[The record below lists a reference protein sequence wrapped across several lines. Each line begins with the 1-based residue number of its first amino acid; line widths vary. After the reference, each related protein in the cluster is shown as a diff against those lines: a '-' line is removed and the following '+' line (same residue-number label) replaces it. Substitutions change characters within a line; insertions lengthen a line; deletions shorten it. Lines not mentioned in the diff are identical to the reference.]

1 MLRRTCVN
9 AVQYGSTPKDIRYG
23 MEARK
28 ALLRGV
34 ENLVRAVGVT
44 LGPKGR
50 NVILEMPYAMPKIT
64 KDGVTVAKHIEFEDS
79 FENLGANLVRQ
90 VAGLTND
97 NAGDGTTTATVL
109 SGAIFTEGFKSAAT
123 GTNPMDLKRG
133 IDLACKEVLM
143 SLVEQ
148 ARPITSKSEITQIA
162 TISANMDVEIGSLIG
177 DAMQQV
183 GNTGIITTQ
192 EGRSLNTELELVE
205 GMSFDRGFTSPYF
218 VTNTKSQKC
227 ELENSLVYVANR
239 KLTSVSHVLPA
250 LNYAIQQKR
259 PLIIIAEDVEG
270 EAMHTFLYNKM
281 QGRINGCCVR
291 APGFGDFRIN
301 QLQDIAV
308 FTGAQMISEDLGL
321 HLDQNDFNE
330 RFLGTCRKATISR
343 DETILMEG
351 GGSAIAVEE
360 RVQMIKDMISAED
373 HEFNREK
380 LVERLAKLSGGVAVI
395 KVGGASEVEIG
406 EKKDRI
412 VDALNATRAA
422 VAEGILAGG
431 GTALLIASQ
440 RLEALSKDRKL
451 LPDIRTGVNIVKR
464 AVRLP
469 AKMISTNAGVEGSV
483 VVGKVMARNDPS
495 WGYNAQ
501 QGIYCNMFEAGIIDP
516 MKVVKSCVVN
526 ACSVAGLMI
535 TTEAAI
541 VEKDLRYGK
550 SGNATR
556 EEDRGIQDK
565 DKKESLSN
573 VRRQLEEANTP
584 TPKLAPPPKFPGMVM

>member
-1 MLRRTCVN
+1 MFRRSLTRCM
-9 AVQYGSTPKDIRYG
+9 QYGSTPKDIRYG
-23 MEARK
+23 MEARQ
-28 ALLRGV
+28 ALLTGV
-34 ENLVRAVGVT
+34 ENLVKAVGVT

-50 NVILEMPYAMPKIT
+50 NVILEMPYASPKIT

-79 FENLGANLVRQ
+79 FENMGANLVRQ

-109 SGAIFTEGFKSAAT
+109 SGAIFKEGFRSVAT

-133 IDLACKEVLM
+133 IDLACREVLV
-143 SLVEQ
+143 SLAEQ
-148 ARPITSKSEITQIA
+148 AKPVTSKSEITQVA
-162 TISANMDVEIGSLIG
+162 MISANMDKEIGSLIG

-183 GNTGIITTQ
+183 GKDGVITTQ

-218 VTNTKSQKC
+218 VTNTKAQKC
-227 ELENSLVYVANR
+227 ELENALVYVANR
-239 KLTSVSHVLPA
+239 KLSSVAHILPA

-259 PLIIIAEDVEG
+259 PLLVIAEDVEG
-270 EAMHTFLYNKM
+270 EAMHTFIYNKI
-281 QGRINGCCVR
+281 QGRINGCAVK
-291 APGFGDFRIN
+291 APGFGDMRIN

-321 HLDQNDFNE
+321 SLDQNDFSD

-343 DETILMEG
+343 DECILMEG

-373 HEFNREK
+373 HEYNRER

-395 KVGGASEVEIG
+395 KVGGASEVEIS

-412 VDALNATRAA
+412 IDALNATRAA

-431 GTALLIASQ
+431 GSALLLASL
-440 RLEALSKDRKL
+440 RLDSIIKDRR
-451 LPDIRTGVNIVKR
+451 LPADIRTGVNIVKR

-469 AKMISTNAGVEGSV
+469 ARYIANNAGVEGSV
-483 VVGKVMARNDPS
+483 VVGKILAREDAS
-495 WGYNAQ
+495 FGYNAQ
-501 QGIYCNMFEAGIIDP
+501 TGEYVNMFDEGIIDP
-516 MKVVKSCVVN
+516 MKVVKSAMVN
-526 ACSVAGLMI
+526 ACSVAGMMI
-535 TTEAAI
+535 TTEAAV
-541 VEKDLRYGK
+541 VEKDMPSRDGRIEDE
-550 SGNATR
+550 GM
-556 EEDRGIQDK
+556 EDRE
-565 DKKESLSN
+565 KKKSLDTMRKRVN
-573 VRRQLEEANTP
+573 EENAP
-584 TPKLAPPPKFPGMVM
+584 MPKLAPPMKFDMKGV

>member
-1 MLRRTCVN
+1 
-9 AVQYGSTPKDIRYG
+9 
-23 MEARK
+23 MEARQ
-28 ALLRGV
+28 ALLTGV
-34 ENLVRAVGVT
+34 ENLVKAVGVT

-50 NVILEMPYAMPKIT
+50 NVILEMPYASPKIT

-79 FENLGANLVRQ
+79 FENMGANLVRQ

-109 SGAIFTEGFKSAAT
+109 SGAIFKEGFRSVAT

-133 IDLACKEVLM
+133 IDLACREVLV
-143 SLVEQ
+143 SLAEQ
-148 ARPITSKSEITQIA
+148 AKPVTSKSEITQVA
-162 TISANMDVEIGSLIG
+162 MISANMDKEIGSLIG

-183 GNTGIITTQ
+183 GKDGVITTQ

-218 VTNTKSQKC
+218 VTNTKAQKC
-227 ELENSLVYVANR
+227 ELENALVYVANR
-239 KLTSVSHVLPA
+239 KLSSVAHILPA

-259 PLIIIAEDVEG
+259 PLLVIAEDVEG
-270 EAMHTFLYNKM
+270 EAMHTFIYNKI
-281 QGRINGCCVR
+281 QGRINGCAVK
-291 APGFGDFRIN
+291 APGFGDMRIN

-321 HLDQNDFNE
+321 SLDQNDFSD

-343 DETILMEG
+343 DECILMEG

-373 HEFNREK
+373 HEYNRER

-395 KVGGASEVEIG
+395 KVGGASEVEIS

-412 VDALNATRAA
+412 IDALNATRAA

-431 GTALLIASQ
+431 GSALLLASL
-440 RLEALSKDRKL
+440 RLDSIIKDRR
-451 LPDIRTGVNIVKR
+451 LPADIRTGVNIVKR

-469 AKMISTNAGVEGSV
+469 ARYIANNAGVEGSV
-483 VVGKVMARNDPS
+483 VVGKILARQDAS
-495 WGYNAQ
+495 FGYNAQ
-501 QGIYCNMFEAGIIDP
+501 TGEYVNMFDEGIIDP
-516 MKVVKSCVVN
+516 MKVVKSAMVN
-526 ACSVAGLMI
+526 ACSVAGMMI
-535 TTEAAI
+535 TTEAAV
-541 VEKDLRYGK
+541 VEKDMPSRDGRIEDE
-550 SGNATR
+550 GM
-556 EEDRGIQDK
+556 EDRE
-565 DKKESLSN
+565 KKKSLDTMRKRVN
-573 VRRQLEEANTP
+573 EENAP
-584 TPKLAPPPKFPGMVM
+584 MPKLAPPMKFDMKGV

>member
-1 MLRRTCVN
+1 MLRRSV
-9 AVQYGSTPKDIRYG
+9 ALSIQYGSTPKDIKYG

-50 NVILEMPYAMPKIT
+50 NVVLEMPYAMPKIT

-97 NAGDGTTTATVL
+97 NAGDGTTTATIL

-133 IDLACKEVLM
+133 IDLACKEVLL

-218 VTNTKSQKC
+218 VTNSKSQKC

-239 KLTSVSHVLPA
+239 KLTSVGHVLPA

-321 HLDQNDFNE
+321 QLDQNDFSE

-464 AVRLP
+464 AIRLP

-483 VVGKVMARNDPS
+483 VVGKVMAKNNPS
-495 WGYNAQ
+495 FGYNAQ
-501 QGIYCNMFEAGIIDP
+501 QGIYCDMFEAGIIDP

-535 TTEAAI
+535 TTEAAV
-541 VEKDLRYGK
+541 VEKDLLFRG
-550 SGNATR
+550 GNAR
-556 EEDRGIQDK
+556 EEDKGLVDK
-565 DKKESLSN
+565 EKKESYN
-573 VRRQLEEANTP
+573 TVRRQLNEASAPN
-584 TPKLAPPPKFPGMVM
+584 PKLAPPPKFPGMVM

>member
-1 MLRRTCVN
+1 MFRRSLTRCM
-9 AVQYGSTPKDIRYG
+9 QYGSTPKDIRYG
-23 MEARK
+23 MEARQ
-28 ALLRGV
+28 ALLTGV
-34 ENLVRAVGVT
+34 ENLVKAVGVT

-50 NVILEMPYAMPKIT
+50 NVILEMPYASPKIT

-79 FENLGANLVRQ
+79 FENMGANLVRQ

-109 SGAIFTEGFKSAAT
+109 SGAIFKEGFRSVAT

-133 IDLACKEVLM
+133 IDLACREVLV
-143 SLVEQ
+143 SLAEQ
-148 ARPITSKSEITQIA
+148 AKPVTSKSEITQVA
-162 TISANMDVEIGSLIG
+162 MISANMDKEIGSLIG

-183 GNTGIITTQ
+183 GKDGVITTQ

-218 VTNTKSQKC
+218 VTNTKAQKC
-227 ELENSLVYVANR
+227 ELENALVYVANR
-239 KLTSVSHVLPA
+239 KLSSVAHILPA

-259 PLIIIAEDVEG
+259 PLLVIAEDVEG
-270 EAMHTFLYNKM
+270 EAMHTFIYNKI
-281 QGRINGCCVR
+281 QGRINGCAVK
-291 APGFGDFRIN
+291 APGFGDMRIN

-321 HLDQNDFNE
+321 SLDQNDFSD

-343 DETILMEG
+343 DECILMEG

-373 HEFNREK
+373 HEYNRER

-395 KVGGASEVEIG
+395 KVGGASEVEIS

-412 VDALNATRAA
+412 IDALNATRAA

-431 GTALLIASQ
+431 GSALLLASL
-440 RLEALSKDRKL
+440 RLDSIIKDRR
-451 LPDIRTGVNIVKR
+451 LPADIRTGVNIVKR

-469 AKMISTNAGVEGSV
+469 ARYIANNAGVEGSV
-483 VVGKVMARNDPS
+483 VVGKILARQDAS
-495 WGYNAQ
+495 FGYNAQ
-501 QGIYCNMFEAGIIDP
+501 TGEYVNMFDEGIIDP
-516 MKVVKSCVVN
+516 MKVVKSAMVN
-526 ACSVAGLMI
+526 ACSVAGMMI
-535 TTEAAI
+535 TTEAAV
-541 VEKDLRYGK
+541 VEKDMPSRDGRIEDE
-550 SGNATR
+550 GM
-556 EEDRGIQDK
+556 EDRE
-565 DKKESLSN
+565 KKKSLDTMRKRVN
-573 VRRQLEEANTP
+573 EENAP
-584 TPKLAPPPKFPGMVM
+584 MPKLAPPMKFDMKGV

>member
-1 MLRRTCVN
+1 MLRRSC
-9 AVQYGSTPKDIRYG
+9 ARWMQYGSTPKDIRYG
-23 MEARK
+23 MEARQ
-28 ALLRGV
+28 ALLTGV
-34 ENLVRAVGVT
+34 ENLVKAVGVT

-50 NVILEMPYAMPKIT
+50 NVILEMPYASPKIT

-109 SGAIFTEGFKSAAT
+109 AGAIFKEGFRSVAT

-133 IDLACKEVLM
+133 IDLACREVLV
-143 SLVEQ
+143 SLAEQ
-148 ARPITSKSEITQIA
+148 AKPVTSKSEITQVA
-162 TISANMDVEIGSLIG
+162 MISANMDKEIGSLIG

-183 GNTGIITTQ
+183 GKDGVITTQ

-205 GMSFDRGFTSPYF
+205 GMSFERGYTSPYF
-218 VTNTKSQKC
+218 VTNTKAQKC
-227 ELENSLVYVANR
+227 ELENALVYVANR
-239 KLTSVSHVLPA
+239 KLTSVAHILPA

-259 PLIIIAEDVEG
+259 PLLVIAEDVEG
-270 EAMHTFLYNKM
+270 EAMHTFIYNKI
-281 QGRINGCCVR
+281 QGRINGCAVK
-291 APGFGDFRIN
+291 APGFGDMRIN

-321 HLDQNDFNE
+321 SLDQNDFSD

-343 DETILMEG
+343 DECIMMEG

-373 HEFNREK
+373 HEYNRER

-395 KVGGASEVEIG
+395 KVGGASEVEIN

-412 VDALNATRAA
+412 IDALNATRAA

-440 RLEALSKDRKL
+440 KLEAITKDRR
-451 LPDIRTGVNIVKR
+451 LPADIRTGVNIVKR

-469 AKMISTNAGVEGSV
+469 ARYIANNAGVEGSV
-483 VVGKVMARNDPS
+483 VAGKILARSDPS
-495 WGYNAQ
+495 FGYNAQ
-501 QGIYCNMFEAGIIDP
+501 TGEYVDMFQEGIIDP
-516 MKVVKSCVVN
+516 MKVVKSAMVN
-526 ACSVAGLMI
+526 ACSVAGMMI
-535 TTEAAI
+535 TTEAAV
-541 VEKDLRYGK
+541 VEKDML
-550 SGNATR
+550 SR
-556 EEDRGIQDK
+556 EGRIEDEGLEDR
-565 DKKESLSN
+565 DKKRGIETMRKRVN
-573 VRRQLEEANTP
+573 EENAP
-584 TPKLAPPPKFPGMVM
+584 MPKLAPPMKFDMKGL